1 MRITRNMMN
10 ASARRA
16 KLPISQGSLLDQV
29 NQSKTSSRMAGIF
42 ANNRFKGASTTAARN
57 VLGGSYNSMETNADK
72 MKSATDKFLD
82 NTDKGLFAKLKESG
96 KTEDVIK
103 QAKELA
109 SAYNDTLENL
119 GTETSVLANFYQK
132 QLRSLAQGNA
142 KELAEAGIIYG
153 KDGKL
158 SVDEAKMKIAEPDV
172 LQKLL
177 GESSGFTKRLSYLS
191 ERISDFAESNL
202 KSASSTYGSAGNSYV
217 AFLNSRFN
225 SRG

>member
-1 MRITRNMMN
+1 
-10 ASARRA
+10 
-16 KLPISQGSLLDQV
+16 
-29 NQSKTSSRMAGIF
+29 MAGIF

-132 QLRSLAQGNA
+132 QLRSLAQGNV
-142 KELAEAGIIYG
+142 KELAEIQEGRTFVLPLLLFAMR
-153 KDGKL
+153 KL
-158 SVDEAKMKIAEPDV
+158 RA
-172 LQKLL
+172 
-177 GESSGFTKRLSYLS
+177 
-191 ERISDFAESNL
+191 
-202 KSASSTYGSAGNSYV
+202 SASMYLTTAN
-217 AFLNSRFN
+217 
-225 SRG
+225 